1 MIFGCFYGHRSGT
14 VRRSNTSPM
23 GFPKM
28 VSGSPSTAD
37 AVQTVG
43 RRLSTGSSRPYS
55 PSPLGKNPCSHSFSS
70 LLGNCIFKDWHAYFM
85 CVCLFLY
92 LFSSGHYSWAA
103 RSLLLWTSP
112 EPRGTQSQLLRR
124 WVYMW
129 EIEMIKTIALLFPLQ
144 SGTINSLTSGS
155 HNRFLQVGHSVS
167 KRYLGLHG
175 YSCWLWLRTQQV
187 IRNTACSWELSCK
200 TSSNL

>member
-1 MIFGCFYGHRSGT
+1 
-14 VRRSNTSPM
+14 
-23 GFPKM
+23 M
-28 VSGSPSTAD
+28 VSGSPSPAD
-37 AVQTVG
+37 TVQTVG

-55 PSPLGKNPCSHSFSS
+55 PSPLGKNPCSHSFLS
-70 LLGNCIFKDWHAYFM
+70 LLGYCIFKDWHAYFM

-92 LFSSGHYSWAA
+92 LFPSGHYSWAA

-129 EIEMIKTIALLFPLQ
+129 EIDMKKPQHYCFLFKVAAPL
-144 SGTINSLTSGS
+144 T
-155 HNRFLQVGHSVS
+155 VS
-167 KRYLGLHG
+167 QAVVTVASSRWVTTCLRYLGLHG
-175 YSCWLWLRTQQV
+175 YSCWLWLRTQHV
-187 IRNTACSWELSCK
+187 IRNNACSWELSCK